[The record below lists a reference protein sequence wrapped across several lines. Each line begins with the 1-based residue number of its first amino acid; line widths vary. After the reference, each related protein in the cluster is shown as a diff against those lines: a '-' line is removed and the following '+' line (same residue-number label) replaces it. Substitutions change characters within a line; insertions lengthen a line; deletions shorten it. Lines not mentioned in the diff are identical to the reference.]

1 MARVKYLRL
10 DRFTLLVVKVYNL
23 RNEFN
28 FEINNEPLIKL
39 IKNAENNQNVFY
51 FQESKERLGGYYK

>member
-1 MARVKYLRL
+1 MARVKCPKL

-28 FEINNEPLIKL
+28 FEIDNEPL

-51 FQESKERLGGYYK
+51 FQESKEGLGGYYK